1 MPHWSFLKATTGTG
15 ATATRAMIS
24 VTTCASHLKG
34 VVAISRWVWFR
45 ESFRNRTCTSRL
57 GQLRPPAHRVVWR
70 RSRQCRCSRAREGG
84 YESPELGVPR
94 RGATVERG
102 YSEPPN
108 CARSSSVNSVVRLLL
123 PDAVMLYSCE
133 LHVLHNLSPSP
144 QKKVTGACGAVRPD
158 GVLGRSAL
166 SRPEYQRVEQLRTR
180 RGGPPRS
187 RRLPR
192 QSVH

>member
-1 MPHWSFLKATTGTG
+1 M
-15 ATATRAMIS
+15 
-24 VTTCASHLKG
+24 
-34 VVAISRWVWFR
+34 AISRWVWFR

-133 LHVLHNLSPSP
+133 LHVLHNCHWYRGCRPGGRRLLLGTVVRRRTAAARTLSPSP

-158 GVLGRSAL
+158 DVLGRSAL